1 MAARWVGLWVL
12 FLAMVTV
19 VEMEEMWG
27 VALELK
33 SETLMEEE
41 MGVSKELP
49 YRIIFSELVSFGN
62 SLLDTRLL
70 FCSSR
75 ARAAGCSP
83 SYEAPEKEAGLWCG
97 CGSGINSATTI
108 NISYARLF
116 TGLQRHATQKQKQ
129 IDEPS

>member
-19 VEMEEMWG
+19 VEMEGMWG

-49 YRIIFSELVSFGN
+49 YRIIFSELVYFV
-62 SLLDTRLL
+62 LARVCWILDC
-70 FCSSR
+70 CSVQVGR
-75 ARAAGCSP
+75 ERP
-83 SYEAPEKEAGLWCG
+83 GL
-97 CGSGINSATTI
+97 
-108 NISYARLF
+108 
-116 TGLQRHATQKQKQ
+116 
-129 IDEPS
+129 P

>member
-12 FLAMVTV
+12 FLVMVTV
-19 VEMEEMWG
+19 VEMEGMWG

-49 YRIIFSELVSFGN
+49 YRIIFSELVSFGK

-70 FCSSR
+70 CSSR
-75 ARAAGCSP
+75 TRAAGSSLATKP
-83 SYEAPEKEAGLWCG
+83 PKRKL
-97 CGSGINSATTI
+97 GSGVVA
-108 NISYARLF
+108 
-116 TGLQRHATQKQKQ
+116 G
-129 IDEPS
+129 